1 MLSCAMKIFKSC
13 FVFGLLLLTMAAPTW
28 GANKSQEYAVV
39 VSKNTLADAGWKKVV
54 DALVKEHNATVV
66 TFDNDVD
73 DTLPELRRQFPRYV
87 CFVAQPTE
95 AGRKFVGKVH
105 RLTRRFDDDPYTDCF
120 WGILTG
126 YDAANALRIAQY
138 TQPLTIRKT
147 AAATEVALDMCEAGV
162 WYSELQKN
170 RTVRKEPGHAPVE
183 CQGPDDTTEALAD
196 LLTDY
201 HADLFIT
208 SGHASERDW
217 RIGYAYRNGSFRC
230 ENGRLYGL
238 DTSGQRHP
246 IQSDNAKVFMPIGNC
261 LMGHID
267 GPDAM
272 ALAYM
277 NSAGV
282 KQMLGYIMPTSY
294 GYGGWGCLDYFV
306 EQPGRYTFTEA
317 FFANEHA
324 LIHRLAT
331 YFPELVNAEVDEN
344 GQTSAKIVLCNK
356 AKAAG
361 LTEEDGRWLLF
372 DRDAVA
378 FYGDPAWEARMAKMP
393 TAWDQTLTEKDGV
406 WTLEIK
412 PNRGAKTFEPINT
425 NGSQRG
431 GRPIVQFLPHRIQ
444 SAQVLEGADL
454 NPVITDDFVLVP
466 NPKEGQPG
474 KEYRVVFRAV
484 KLNYLLQR

>member
-1 MLSCAMKIFKSC
+1 MKILKSC
-13 FVFGLLLLTMAAPTW
+13 FVLGLLLLAMAAPSLAADK
-28 GANKSQEYAVV
+28 GQDYAVV
-39 VSKNTLADAGWKKVV
+39 VSKKTFGDAAWKKVV
-54 DALVKEHNATVV
+54 EALVQEHHANVV
-66 TFDNDVD
+66 TFDADVD
-73 DTLPELRRQFPRYV
+73 ETLPELRKLFPRYV
-87 CFVAQPTE
+87 CFVAQPSE

-105 RLTRRFDDDPYTDCF
+105 RLTRRLDDDPYTDCF

-138 TQPLTIRKT
+138 TQPLTIHKT
-147 AAATEVALDMCEAGV
+147 AAATEIALEMCEAGV

-170 RTVRKEPGHAPVE
+170 HMVRKEAGQAPTE
-183 CQGPDDTTEALAD
+183 GQGPDDTTAALAD

-217 RIGYAYRNGSFRC
+217 RIGYAYRNGTFRC
-230 ENGRLYGL
+230 EHGQLYGL
-238 DTSGQRHP
+238 DTTGQRHP
-246 IQSDNAKVFMPIGNC
+246 IRSDNAKVYMPIGNC

-272 ALAYM
+272 APAYM

-282 KQMLGYIMPTSY
+282 KQMLGYTMPTSY

-317 FFANEHA
+317 FFANENA
-324 LIHRLAT
+324 LIQRLAT
-331 YFPELVNAEVDEN
+331 YFPELINAEVDEN
-344 GQTSAKIVLCNK
+344 GQTSATVVLCDK

-393 TAWDQTLTEKDGV
+393 TAWDQTLTEKDGL

-412 PNRGAKTFEPINT
+412 PNRGVKTFEPVNS

-431 GRPIVQFLPHRIQ
+431 GRPILQFLPHRIQ
-444 SAQVLEGADL
+444 DAQVVEGGDL
-454 NPVITDDFVLVP
+454 NPLITDDFVLVP
-466 NPKEGQPG
+466 NPKECQPD
-474 KEYRVVFRAV
+474 KTYRVVFRATA
-484 KLNYLLQR
+484 LN

>member
-1 MLSCAMKIFKSC
+1 
-13 FVFGLLLLTMAAPTW
+13 
-28 GANKSQEYAVV
+28 
-39 VSKNTLADAGWKKVV
+39 
-54 DALVKEHNATVV
+54 
-66 TFDNDVD
+66 
-73 DTLPELRRQFPRYV
+73 
-87 CFVAQPTE
+87 
-95 AGRKFVGKVH
+95 
-105 RLTRRFDDDPYTDCF
+105 
-120 WGILTG
+120 
-126 YDAANALRIAQY
+126 
-138 TQPLTIRKT
+138 
-147 AAATEVALDMCEAGV
+147 
-162 WYSELQKN
+162 LQKN

>member
-1 MLSCAMKIFKSC
+1 MKIIKSC
-13 FVFGLLLLTMAAPTW
+13 FVFGLLLLAIAAPTW
-28 GANKSQEYAVV
+28 AAEKSQDYAVV
-39 VSKNTLADAGWKKVV
+39 VSKRTLGDAQWKKVV
-54 DALVKEHNATVV
+54 DALVQEHNATVV
-66 TFDNDVD
+66 IFDADVD

-138 TQPLTIRKT
+138 TEPLTIHKT
-147 AAATEVALDMCEAGV
+147 AAATEIALDMCEAGV

-170 RTVRKEPGHAPVE
+170 RTMRKEPGHAPTE
-183 CQGPDDTTEALAD
+183 CQGPDDTTKALAD

-208 SGHASERDW
+208 SGHASEHDW

-230 ENGRLYGL
+230 EHGRLYGL

-246 IQSDNAKVFMPIGNC
+246 IQSDNAKVYMPIGNC

-282 KQMLGYIMPTSY
+282 KQMLGYTMPTSY

-306 EQPGRYTFTEA
+306 EQPGRYTFAQA

-344 GQTSAKIVLCNK
+344 GQTSAKVVLCDK

-372 DRDAVA
+372 DRDTVA
-378 FYGDPAWEARMAKMP
+378 FYGDPAWEARMAKME
-393 TAWDQTLTEKDGV
+393 TAWDQTLTEKDGL

-412 PNRGAKTFEPINT
+412 PNRGAKTFEPIST

-444 SAQVLEGADL
+444 SPQVLEGADL
-454 NPVITDDFVLVP
+454 NPLITDDFVLVP
-466 NPKEGQPG
+466 NPKECQPG
-474 KEYRVVFRAV
+474 NEYRVVFRAV
-484 KLNYLLQR
+484 PLN

>member
-1 MLSCAMKIFKSC
+1 MRIIRSC
-13 FVFGLLLLTMAAPTW
+13 FAFCLLFMAMAAPAMA
-28 GANKSQEYAVV
+28 ANKSHDYAVV
-39 VSKNTLADAGWKKVV
+39 VSKKTLGDGGWKKVV
-54 DALVKEHNATVV
+54 DALVKKHNATVV
-66 TFDNDVD
+66 AFAADVD
-73 DTLPELRRQFPRYV
+73 ETLPELRRQFPRYV
-87 CFVAQPTE
+87 CFVAQPAE

-105 RLTRRFDDDPYTDCF
+105 RLTRRLDDDPYTDCF

-126 YDAANALRIAQY
+126 YDAANALGIAQY
-138 TQPLTIRKT
+138 SQPLTIHKT
-147 AAATEVALDMCEAGV
+147 AAGTEVALEMCEAGA
-162 WYSELQKN
+162 WYSELEKN
-170 RTVRKEPGHAPVE
+170 RAVRKEPGQEAKKMK
-183 CQGPDDTTEALAD
+183 GPDDTTKALAD

-208 SGHASERDW
+208 SGHASEHDW

-238 DTSGQRHP
+238 DTSGRRHP
-246 IQSDNAKVFMPIGNC
+246 IESDNAKVYMPAGNC

-267 GPDAM
+267 GRDAM

-282 KQMLGYIMPTSY
+282 KQMLGYTMPTSY
-294 GYGGWGCLDYFV
+294 GYAGWGCLDYFV

-317 FFANEHA
+317 FFANDHA
-324 LIHRLAT
+324 LVNRLAT
-331 YFPELVNAEVDEN
+331 YFPELLNAEVDEN
-344 GQTSAKIVLCNK
+344 GMTSAQIVVSDK

-378 FYGDPAWEARMAKMP
+378 FYGDPAWEARMAKRP
-393 TAWDQTLTEKDGV
+393 TAWEQTLTGKGGV

-412 PNRGAKTFEPINT
+412 PNRGAKTFEPINK

-444 SAQVLEGADL
+444 PAQVLEGAEL

-466 NPKEGQPG
+466 LPKEYQE
-474 KEYRVVFRAV
+474 KYRVVFRAARM
-484 KLNYLLQR
+484 K

>member
-1 MLSCAMKIFKSC
+1 MVFAMKTFLSC
-13 FVFGLLLLTMAAPTW
+13 FVLGLLALAVAVPTW
-28 GANKSQEYAVV
+28 AATNTPDYAVV
-39 VSKNTLADAGWKKVV
+39 VSRQTLGDAQWRKVV
-54 DALVKEHNATVV
+54 DALVEEHHATVV
-66 TFDNDVD
+66 TFEADVD
-73 DTLPELRRQFPRYV
+73 DTLPKLRRQFPRYV
-87 CFVAQPTE
+87 CFVAQPSE
-95 AGRKFVGKVH
+95 AGRKFVAKVH

-138 TQPLTIRKT
+138 TQPLTIHKT

-170 RTVRKEPGHAPVE
+170 HMVRKEAGQSPIE
-183 CQGPDDTTEALAD
+183 CKGPDDTTGALAD

-217 RIGYAYRNGSFRC
+217 RIGYAYRNGTFRC
-230 ENGRLYGL
+230 EHGQLYGL
-238 DTSGQRHP
+238 DTTGRRHP
-246 IQSDNAKVFMPIGNC
+246 IESDNAKVYMPIGNC

-282 KQMLGYIMPTSY
+282 KQMLGYTVPTSY

-317 FFANEHA
+317 FFANENA
-324 LIHRLAT
+324 LIQRLAT
-331 YFPELVNAEVDEN
+331 YFPQLVNAEVDEN
-344 GQTSAKIVLCNK
+344 GQTSATVVLCDK

-372 DRDAVA
+372 DRDSVA

-393 TAWDQTLTEKDGV
+393 TAWDQTLTEKDGL
-406 WTLEIK
+406 WTFEIK
-412 PNRGAKTFEPINT
+412 PNRGPKTFEPVNT

-444 SAQVLEGADL
+444 GAQVVEGGDL
-454 NPVITDDFVLVP
+454 NPLITDDFVLVP
-466 NPKEGQPG
+466 NPKECQPD
-474 KEYRVVFRAV
+474 KTYRIVFRASA
-484 KLNYLLQR
+484 LN